1 MSKQNND
8 PVFDLPIIGGIL
20 RLMFSES
27 MHILWTWFIVIGIIV
42 AAFAQELHFKGLF
55 IAGWILV
62 ISGFTLFG
70 LFFVS
75 ALVLLILEK
84 IHLKRK

>member
-8 PVFDLPIIGGIL
+8 RVVDLPIIGGIL
-20 RLMFSES
+20 RLVFSES

-42 AAFAQELHFKGLF
+42 AAVAGELHFKGLF

-62 ISGFTLFG
+62 VSGFTFFG
-70 LFFVS
+70 LLFMS